1 MVYAYEEK
9 FITPIAEILGEIFQ
23 KAACIE
29 GFEINKFAQKFAKSE
44 IAHAIEY
51 GNVEYLMSEKI
62 GEDITNLI
70 CSESEFDIEDVNKS
84 NVQEYW
90 VGYILVYI
98 QRAVRRSFKEIF
110 ALYSCNRLLTDYDVY
125 NEMNP
130 LEIVKKIK
138 QYISVGNKLKQFRER
153 GKMNQ
158 LELSNKS
165 NVTVKNIKAYEDGTV
180 DISKAQGDTLF
191 RLSRALGCTIEELLI

>member
-23 KAACIE
+23 KAACIK
-29 GFEINKFAQKFAKSE
+29 GFEINKFAQEFAKSG

-70 CSESEFDIEDVNKS
+70 CSEYEFDIEDVNKS

-90 VGYILVYI
+90 IGYILVYI

-110 ALYSCNRLLTDYDVY
+110 ALYSCSRLLNDYDVY
-125 NEMNP
+125 NAMNP

>member
-1 MVYAYEEK
+1 MSTR
-9 FITPIAEILGEIFQ
+9 FIAEVITVSGAKELWSVSTPIAEILGEIFQ

-29 GFEINKFAQKFAKSE
+29 GFEINKFAQEFAKSE

-90 VGYILVYI
+90 VGYI
-98 QRAVRRSFKEIF
+98 
-110 ALYSCNRLLTDYDVY
+110 
-125 NEMNP
+125 
-130 LEIVKKIK
+130 
-138 QYISVGNKLKQFRER
+138 
-153 GKMNQ
+153 
-158 LELSNKS
+158 
-165 NVTVKNIKAYEDGTV
+165 
-180 DISKAQGDTLF
+180 
-191 RLSRALGCTIEELLI
+191 

>member
-9 FITPIAEILGEIFQ
+9 YLTTIAEIVGDIFR

-29 GFEINKFAQKFAKSE
+29 DFKIDRFAQEFAKSE
-44 IAHAIEY
+44 VAYAIEY
-51 GNVEYLMSEKI
+51 GDLDYLMSEEI
-62 GEDITNLI
+62 EDDIASLI
-70 CSESEFDIEDVNKS
+70 CNELSMKDCKDINS
-84 NVQEYW
+84 REYW
-90 VGYILVYI
+90 VGYILVFI

-110 ALYSCNRLLTDYDVY
+110 ALYLCSRLLKDYDTY
-125 NEMNP
+125 GDMDPIEM
-130 LEIVKKIK
+130 VKKIK
-138 QYISVGNKLKQFRER
+138 QYISMGNKLKQFREKK
-153 GKMNQ
+153 KMTQ
-158 LELSNKS
+158 QELSNTS